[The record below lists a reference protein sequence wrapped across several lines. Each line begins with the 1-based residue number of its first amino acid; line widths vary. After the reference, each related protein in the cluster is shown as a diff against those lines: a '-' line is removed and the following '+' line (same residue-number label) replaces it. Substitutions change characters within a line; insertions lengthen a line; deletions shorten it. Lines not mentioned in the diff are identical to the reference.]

1 MPLYVHTARRKRTL
15 HLPLH
20 LCMPS
25 HSNDALRAACVHLP
39 LPMPLCTPH
48 LLVSPCITH
57 GKTYTSNTVRAACV
71 AFHYLLSACMLLC
84 HYPSTR
90 ERERERKGERCGCTG
105 RMRERHIQSEQSI
118 CMYIHTYVAR
128 KEKENKRHRARQCPR
143 KGYPRPGT
151 PGGERHPC
159 AGIAG
164 HNRWFLKTYGNF
176 IRQGAPGGGDGRL
189 PQRGAAER
197 P

>member
-1 MPLYVHTARRKRTL
+1 MRRFPLLTICL
-15 HLPLH
+15 H
-20 LCMPS
+20 
-25 HSNDALRAACVHLP
+25 A
-39 LPMPLCTPH
+39 PMPLPVH
-48 LLVSPCITH
+48 
-57 GKTYTSNTVRAACV
+57 
-71 AFHYLLSACMLLC
+71 
-84 HYPSTR
+84 TR
-90 ERERERKGERCGCTG
+90 EREREGERCGCTG

-176 IRQGAPGGGDGRL
+176 IRQGAPGGRRKVTAARRRRAALIQLG
-189 PQRGAAER
+189 GACLLSRRTRSCRRRCRAQLLVSQNPR
-197 P
+197 TF